1 MLLIRPKDSTNIGL
15 TQISVLGTTV
25 FSKNSPNELPF
36 DEESTAKTSL
46 GWLRILHRCFSVA
59 TFNPNNE
66 QLRKSV
72 IDSAAEYPGFLE
84 ACCSLLNVVGGT
96 QSVALQNTETVL
108 LKLGL
113 HSKEL
118 GLKLINNLLMNT
130 VPQRKRVFRFYSND
144 EFQFLFVSFSA
155 FRLCN
160 ESVSD
165 LLFDLCT
172 TNDEFTRDRIAALI
186 DWTKN
191 LHVVCQQQVGC
202 LKTNPFSGK

>member
-1 MLLIRPKDSTNIGL
+1 M
-15 TQISVLGTTV
+15 LGTTV
-25 FSKNSPNELPF
+25 FSKTSPNDLLPN

-66 QLRKSV
+66 QLRNSV

-84 ACCSLLNVVGGT
+84 ACCSLLNVVGGSP
-96 QSVALQNTETVL
+96 SVALQNTETVL

-130 VPQRKRVFRFYSND
+130 IPQRK
-144 EFQFLFVSFSA
+144 
-155 FRLCN
+155 
-160 ESVSD
+160 
-165 LLFDLCT
+165 
-172 TNDEFTRDRIAALI
+172 LI
-186 DWTKN
+186 G
-191 LHVVCQQQVGC
+191 L
-202 LKTNPFSGK
+202 

>member
-1 MLLIRPKDSTNIGL
+1 M
-15 TQISVLGTTV
+15 LGTTV
-25 FSKNSPNELPF
+25 FSKNSPNDLLAN

-84 ACCSLLNVVGGT
+84 ACCSLLNVVGGSPT
-96 QSVALQNTETVL
+96 VALQNTETVL

-130 VPQRKRVFRFYSND
+130 IPQRKS
-144 EFQFLFVSFSA
+144 
-155 FRLCN
+155 
-160 ESVSD
+160 SD
-165 LLFDLCT
+165 
-172 TNDEFTRDRIAALI
+172 RDLI
-186 DWTKN
+186 DWG
-191 LHVVCQQQVGC
+191 L
-202 LKTNPFSGK
+202 SGNNFALSFCSISIV

>member
-1 MLLIRPKDSTNIGL
+1 MFNLFNYFVIFFSPKDSTNIGL

-25 FSKNSPNELPF
+25 FSKTSPNDLLSN

-66 QLRKSV
+66 QLRNSV

-96 QSVALQNTETVL
+96 PSVALQNTETVL

-130 VPQRKRVFRFYSND
+130 IPQRKLILFIFRIF
-144 EFQFLFVSFSA
+144 
-155 FRLCN
+155 
-160 ESVSD
+160 
-165 LLFDLCT
+165 
-172 TNDEFTRDRIAALI
+172 
-186 DWTKN
+186 
-191 LHVVCQQQVGC
+191 
-202 LKTNPFSGK
+202 